1 MYIDRINKNVIAR
14 ALAGLLSV
22 LFLASCG
29 KEATEQKPINRL
41 VKAIRVADTSGL
53 AKRAFPGRA
62 KAGREVNLSFRVSGP
77 LVVFPAKVGDEVKR
91 GDLLAR
97 IDPRDFEV
105 NLRNVQGQLAGA
117 RANLAA
123 MRRARPEQIGR
134 LKAQVQ
140 EAEAVLKRAESEYQ
154 RELRIFKQYPGATSQ
169 TAIDRKLEQ
178 KERAEADLRRVREEL
193 RIGEAGARAEDIAAK
208 KAEITS
214 LQASVTSAKDQ
225 LTYTY
230 LKAPFD
236 GVVVETYVDN
246 FETVLPKQPILR
258 VLDPSSIEFTIN
270 VPESLIGLA
279 PYVEQINVKFD
290 ALPGIEVPA
299 KIKEIGKE
307 ASQATRTYPVTLAMG
322 QPADGEILPG
332 MAGEASIVSRPPEK
346 SKLVG
351 IEIPATAVFSGDDP
365 PKSYVWI
372 VDEATKTLSRR
383 EVQIGQLARFGVL
396 IKSGLKP
403 GEWIVIKGV
412 HSVDEGQQVRIL
424 DASQAE
430 TRS

>member
-1 MYIDRINKNVIAR
+1 MRMISKLLLIIIFIVVA
-14 ALAGLLSV
+14 AGMIG
-22 LFLASCG
+22 CG
-29 KEATEQKPINRL
+29 QDKAPEKGVVRL

-53 AKRAFPGRA
+53 TKRAFPGRA

-77 LVVFPAKVGDEVKR
+77 LVVFPAKVGDEVKK

-105 NLRNVQGQLAGA
+105 NLRNVQGQLAAA

-123 MRRARPEQIGR
+123 MKQARPEQIGR
-134 LKAQVQ
+134 LKAAVNK
-140 EAEAVLKRAESEYQ
+140 AEATLKRAESDYK
-154 RELRIFKQYPGATSQ
+154 REMSIFKELPGATSQ
-169 TAIDRKLEQ
+169 TSIDKKLEQ
-178 KERAEADLRRVREEL
+178 KDRAEADLRSTREEL

-214 LQASVTSAKDQ
+214 LQASVTAARDQ

-230 LKAPFD
+230 LKAPFG
-236 GVVVETYVDN
+236 GVVVETYVEN

-270 VPESLIGLA
+270 VPESLIGYA

-290 ALPGIEVPA
+290 ALPGIEMSA

-307 ASQATRTYPVTLAMG
+307 ASQATRTYPVTLAMA
-322 QPADGEILPG
+322 QPADVEILPG

-365 PKSYVWI
+365 NKSYVWI

-396 IKSGLKP
+396 IKAGLEP
-403 GEWIVIKGV
+403 GEWIVVKGV

-424 DASQAE
+424 DAAQAE
-430 TRS
+430 TAS